1 MRTFSPL
8 HPGWLPHANLFSN
21 HLFYC
26 SNTAADLLT
35 QHLVKDIPST
45 ELLRLHAASRAKEEI
60 VPAVAAASNLTK
72 EGEYFYPAL
81 PLLMQYKVVVT
92 TLVTAGR
99 LVSAAV
105 PSTHFN
111 FVFIDEAGQVKP
123 YKWDMVLTYV

>member
-1 MRTFSPL
+1 MSNQLF
-8 HPGWLPHANLFSN
+8 NL
-21 HLFYC
+21 LLYC

-35 QHLVKDIPST
+35 EHLVKDIPST

-123 YKWDMVLTYV
+123 YKRVMVSILYLCFAGN

>member
-1 MRTFSPL
+1 MRTSSPL
-8 HPGWLPHANLFSN
+8 HPGRLPHVNLCLN
-21 HLFYC
+21 VPFYC

-35 QHLVKDIPST
+35 QHLVKDIPSI

-60 VPAVAAASNLTK
+60 APAVAAASNMTK
-72 EGEYFYPAL
+72 DGEYFYPAL

-105 PSTHFN
+105 PSTHFT
-111 FVFIDEAGQVKP
+111 FVFIDEAGQVSQTSG
-123 YKWDMVLTYV
+123 YWS

>member
-1 MRTFSPL
+1 MLNQIF
-8 HPGWLPHANLFSN
+8 
-21 HLFYC
+21 HLLLYC

-35 QHLVKDIPST
+35 EHLVKDIPST

-60 VPAVAAASNLTK
+60 APAVAAASNMTK
-72 EGEYFYPAL
+72 DGEYFYPAL

-105 PSTHFN
+105 PSTHFT
-111 FVFIDEAGQVKP
+111 FVFIDEAGQVSQT
-123 YKWDMVLTYV
+123 DGS

>member
-1 MRTFSPL
+1 MSNQLF
-8 HPGWLPHANLFSN
+8 NL
-21 HLFYC
+21 LLYC

-35 QHLVKDIPST
+35 EHLVKDIPST

-60 VPAVAAASNLTK
+60 APAVAAASNMTK
-72 EGEYFYPAL
+72 DGEYFYPAL

-105 PSTHFN
+105 PSTHFT
-111 FVFIDEAGQVKP
+111 FVFIDEAGQVSQTGG
-123 YKWDMVLTYV
+123 YWS

>member
-1 MRTFSPL
+1 
-8 HPGWLPHANLFSN
+8 
-21 HLFYC
+21 
-26 SNTAADLLT
+26 
-35 QHLVKDIPST
+35 
-45 ELLRLHAASRAKEEI
+45 
-60 VPAVAAASNLTK
+60 
-72 EGEYFYPAL
+72 
-81 PLLMQYKVVVT
+81 MQYKVVVT